1 METVTDFIFL
11 GSKIPR
17 DGDCSHEIKKRL
29 HLGRKVMTK
38 LDSLLKSRDI
48 TLPTKVHLVK
58 DMTFPVVMYGCE
70 MLLLN
75 HEKTLGFLA
84 PGGEFNPGP
93 ETRLDHSELL
103 FNKVLLKY
111 KRDRESF

>member
-1 METVTDFIFL
+1 
-11 GSKIPR
+11 
-17 DGDCSHEIKKRL
+17 
-29 HLGRKVMTK
+29 MTN

-70 MLLLN
+70 MLLN

-84 PGGEFNPGP
+84 PRGEFNPGP